1 MADSP
6 EQVPEQAPEP
16 KKRGRQKSPDDLL
29 FNAPGRHVSKKTL
42 EEQAKVIDE
51 RKKHALMDTH
61 EVILNDG
68 WKRQEALWRDA
79 DFELRCS
86 IVYGMVIHDGA
97 INVKDI
103 TRFFAISADDLKP
116 FAKVYDMAK
125 AALKLK
131 IQRNQISI
139 GLQREDSAPMKFNLQ
154 KQFAE
159 QVSEPAHEGVDSV
172 QSGPPTIIYNEVK
185 AANEEL
191 RNELEAAVQSAI
203 AIAGA
208 KDKAH

>member
-1 MADSP
+1 MADDAMLVNKPSH
-6 EQVPEQAPEP
+6 
-16 KKRGRQKSPDDLL
+16 L
-29 FNAPGRHVSKKTL
+29 VSKKTL

-61 EVILNDG
+61 EIIVNDG

-79 DFELRCS
+79 DFETRCS
-86 IVYGMVIHDGA
+86 IIYGMVLHDGA
-97 INVKDI
+97 ISTRDI
-103 TRFFAISADDLKP
+103 TRFFAIQSDDLKP
-116 FAKVYDMAK
+116 FGKVYDMAK

-139 GLQREDSAPMKFNLQ
+139 GLQREDSAPLKFNLQ

-159 QVSEPAHEGVDSV
+159 QVNEPAHEGVDSV

-185 AANEEL
+185 AENEEL
-191 RNELEAAVQSAI
+191 RGELEAAVQSAI
-203 AIAGA
+203 AIASA
-208 KDKAH
+208 KDKTH

>member
-1 MADSP
+1 LPA
-6 EQVPEQAPEP
+6 
-16 KKRGRQKSPDDLL
+16 KNDDARLNRPAKL
-29 FNAPGRHVSKKTL
+29 ISKKTL

-79 DFELRCS
+79 DHETRCS
-86 IVYGMVIHDGA
+86 IIYGMVIHDGA
-97 INVKDI
+97 ISSRDI
-103 TRFFAISADDLKP
+103 TRFFAIKSKELEPYAI
-116 FAKVYDMAK
+116 VYDMAK

-139 GLQREDSAPMKFNLQ
+139 GLQREDSAPLKFNLQ

-159 QVSEPAHEGVDSV
+159 QVNDPAHEGVESV
-172 QSGPPTIIYNEVK
+172 QSGPPTVVFNQTQGG
-185 AANEEL
+185 NEEIKA
-191 RNELEAAVQSAI
+191 ELEAAVQTAI
-203 AIAGA
+203 AIAGS
-208 KDKAH
+208 KSKASAS